1 MAIRLACLAA
11 LVACAACAHAAPR
24 LVDPLLTQDEVKVRK
39 LRIEEGYDAAQQGC
53 KRVKGHAREL
63 CNEQARGDRDVR
75 LAELDMQ
82 AEPNADHDEKVRLA
96 KAGAAFSTAMV
107 RCKDYDGAARTV
119 CRDDAKQVYQDAKQE
134 AKLQKEVVA
143 RELHADAT
151 VRARTLRAQQV
162 LRAQYQSVLKRCA
175 ALPPEGR
182 LKCEADARVRFDQ
195 P

>member
-11 LVACAACAHAAPR
+11 LVACAAAAHAAPR
-24 LVDPLLTQDEVKVRK
+24 LVDPLLTQDEVKLRK
-39 LRIEEGYDAAQQGC
+39 LRIEEGYDAAQQSC
-53 KRVKGHAREL
+53 KRVQGHAREL
-63 CNEQARGDRDVR
+63 CNEQARGDRDIR

-82 AEPNADHDEKVRLA
+82 AEPSADHDEKVRLA
-96 KAGAAFSTAMV
+96 KAGAAFSSAMV
-107 RCKDYDGAARTV
+107 NCKDYDGAARTV
-119 CRDDAKQVYQDAKQE
+119 CRDDAKQVYEEAKQE
-134 AKLQKEVVA
+134 AKLQKDVVA

-162 LRAQYQSVLKRCA
+162 LRSQYQAVLQRCA

-182 LKCEADARVRFDQ
+182 VKCEADARVRFDQ

>member
-11 LVACAACAHAAPR
+11 LVACAAAAHAAPR
-24 LVDPLLTQDEVKVRK
+24 LVDPLLTQDQVKLRK
-39 LRIEEGYDAAQQGC
+39 LRIEEGYDAAQQRC
-53 KRVKGHAREL
+53 KRVQGHAREL

-75 LAELDMQ
+75 LAELDME
-82 AEPNADHDEKVRLA
+82 AEPSADHDEKVRLA

-107 RCKDYDGAARTV
+107 KCKDYDGAARTV
-119 CRDDAKQVYQDAKQE
+119 CRDDAKQVYEDAKQE

-143 RELHADAT
+143 RELHAEAT
-151 VRARTLRAQQV
+151 VRARTLRAQYQAV
-162 LRAQYQSVLKRCA
+162 LQRCA

-182 LKCEADARVRFDQ
+182 VKCQADARVRFDQ